1 MPERNEPDAPDTAE
15 LADLPVDRLP
25 PDAPDEAIAA
35 VDEAPEGQSL
45 ERLAHDADAE
55 RGPRAVLEGYA
66 VALVDG
72 LPRVAADLFAESAA
86 VYSEDRQVNGRA
98 AILRWHEALL
108 ARGALR
114 ATPAGQGND
123 TGRLEVDGPFGRRVV
138 ELAFDAAGRIGSA
151 RWLHPDTAALDQ
163 EERTRRAL

>member
-1 MPERNEPDAPDTAE
+1 MTQRDERDTAE

-35 VDEAPEGQSL
+35 VDEAPPGQPL
-45 ERLAHDADAE
+45 DRLAHDRDAE

-66 VALVDG
+66 TALADG
-72 LPRVAADLFAESAA
+72 LPRAAADLFAENAA

-98 AILRWHEALL
+98 AILRWHETLIG
-108 ARGALR
+108 RGALHAR
-114 ATPAGQGND
+114 PSGQGND
-123 TGRLEVDGPFGRRVV
+123 TARLEVDGPLGPRIV
-138 ELAFDAAGRIGSA
+138 ELAFDASGRIGSA
-151 RWLHPDTAALDQ
+151 RWLRPESAAVEQ